1 MGEIGDEAGWEP
13 TGSLQQ
19 GMMGARSKAMGK
31 EVERRGQVNRSDAF
45 DLVTGHSSE
54 KREASQT

>member
-1 MGEIGDEAGWEP
+1 MRLAGSP
-13 TGSLQQ
+13 QDHFRQ
-19 GMMGARSKAMGK
+19 GMMGARSKAVGK